1 MGWFGRAA
9 KSLWGGAKKLW
20 KGVGGVKG
28 ITKKLGQVSDVS
40 KKVGDVTKSMSPML
54 TKVLGE
60 KRAGQLQ
67 SGIEGAGRLA
77 GQGKRG
83 MQLAEDTAE
92 DIGSLRKAYRQ
103 RDPAAAFKAGK
114 RAYGRA
120 KGGRRFIK
128 G

>member
-1 MGWFGRAA
+1 MGWFGRSA

-67 SGIEGAGRLA
+67 SGIDKVGQMA

-92 DIGSLRKAYRQ
+92 DIGSLRKAWKD